1 MKLLVLMAIAL
12 ISIVQL
18 QAQQDRY
25 NWRFGLGVGNQY
37 SLGNPYN
44 ADSITST
51 DVVELDP
58 TFFSYSAFLELS
70 LSKSFGLKLFAN
82 TRPQDYLITNSG
94 LLLTYYF
101 DNDYLFG
108 SKAVVAPYLSLGAAY
123 GETQNSFNVPFGGG
137 LKFRVSSRINLNVD
151 FTARSYTDRWSES
164 NFDFGNELGGY
175 SSVSLHYNFGKK
187 PTAYNAPKPYVSPYP
202 QTQTVSQKVKSD
214 PPVIVEK
221 EVVIIKS
228 VVDTTETGTSETVQ
242 IDTNITLQMD
252 SRSFMSAPKDSAE
265 KAEFLNRYGKILK
278 APKLG
283 DSTKA
288 LNFEVVNSYGTTAV
302 LPGTSKSDSM
312 AQGSDIAKTSSPGQ
326 VTSAPKVYAERDST
340 LAQLEFEIKR
350 QKLKN
355 ELKLLR
361 KAENDSILKAVQ
373 RENELLKSQLQAGT
387 QGSNTSQQAQQ
398 PKAQPSEVTRVSAPQ
413 TSSYTPSSSGA
424 GSTYSGSSY
433 EPTPATS
440 GVGTTAAGG
449 AVVGGAVVSTSE
461 NDAVERLEAKLDTLQ
476 RQFINLQ
483 KILLAQNLKPVVA
496 VSKPD
501 TAVADTSAA
510 IPLDTLG
517 LDSLGTDTLALDSI
531 GLSEPNLPKDTMA
544 TEPIARDTVDYV
556 TEKELKTLKQDL
568 AKTQQEVDSLMK
580 VKPPVPETPQTPVK
594 EAPAVKKTIFETTG
608 KAEVFFDIGS
618 SSLNAASRKKLD
630 DMIEYAKNRP
640 EANFLLKGFTDK
652 TGSLAINKAL
662 SDKRAKAVEQYITS
676 KGIATERLKV
686 MSIGPDQSLTDG
698 SQSYGRRVEVILN

>member
-1 MKLLVLMAIAL
+1 MAIAL
-12 ISIVQL
+12 ISTVGL
-18 QAQQDRY
+18 QGQQDRY

-37 SLGNPYN
+37 LLGNPYN

-58 TFFSYSAFLELS
+58 AFFSYSAFLELS

-108 SKAVVAPYLSLGAAY
+108 SKAIVAPYLSLGAAY
-123 GETQNSFNVPFGGG
+123 GETQNSFNVPLGGG
-137 LKFRVSSRINLNVD
+137 LKFRVSSRINVNID
-151 FTARSYTDRWSES
+151 FTARSYTDRWGES

-202 QTQTVSQKVKSD
+202 QTQTVSQKVKPE

-228 VVDTTETGTSETVQ
+228 DTDTTVGGTSETVQ

-288 LNFEVVNSYGTTAV
+288 LNFEVVNSYGTTPV

-312 AQGSDIAKTSSPGQ
+312 AQSAAIVKTSSPGQ
-326 VTSAPKVYAERDST
+326 VTSAPKVYPERDST
-340 LAQLEFEIKR
+340 LALLEFEIKR

-355 ELKLLR
+355 ELILLR

-373 RENELLKSQLQAGT
+373 RENELLKSQLLLDT
-387 QGSNTSQQAQQ
+387 QSNKVGQEKPQ
-398 PKAQPSEVTRVSAPQ
+398 PQPETSEVTSTTVSIPQ
-413 TSSYTPSSSGA
+413 KSTSTPASSSNR

-433 EPTPATS
+433 EPTPAAS
-440 GVGTTAAGG
+440 GVGATAAGG
-449 AVVGGAVVSTSE
+449 AVVGTAVVSTSD
-461 NDAVERLEAKLDTLQ
+461 NDEVERLEAKLDTLQ

-501 TAVADTSAA
+501 TAVTDTSVA

-618 SSLNAASRKKLD
+618 SSLNAASRQKLD
-630 DMIEYAKNRP
+630 DMIEYAKNNA